1 MSDELTLTGGIP
13 RFRGRG
19 DWSIENMSK
28 EPDRRRGFPISGGEN
43 K

>member
-1 MSDELTLTGGIP
+1 LTLSGGIP

-28 EPDRRRGFPISGGEN
+28 EPDRRRGLRFSRGAN
-43 K
+43 T